1 MTARRVLLLML
12 LLCLLPPL
20 AAWVS
25 YHWWQPEAGKSY
37 GRLLPL
43 QALAIA
49 GHATWPQGRW
59 VLVTQQGAGACEQA
73 CQQRLHAMRQIHLA
87 LGEAAPRLRR
97 VVLYQPPASPAQGDG
112 LLALP
117 GEVAGAQE
125 PGFYLIDPQGRQLLF
140 YADTLSPPA
149 IIRELAMLFAGEY
162 GLG

>member
-49 GHATWPQGRW
+49 GHAAWPQGRW

-117 GEVAGAQE
+117 GEVANAHG

-149 IIRELAMLFAGEY
+149 IIRELTMLLRVNN

>member
-1 MTARRVLLLML
+1 MRARRVLLLML

-49 GHATWPQGRW
+49 GHAAWPQGRW

-97 VVLYQPPASPAQGDG
+97 VVLYQLPASPAQGDG

-117 GEVAGAQE
+117 GEVANAHG

-149 IIRELAMLFAGEY
+149 IIRELTMLLRVNN